1 MRITSKGHA
10 TRKLIYLVIIVITL
24 LLFHVSA
31 QEQKN
36 VGGSAFAKNDITYS
50 TEVVTPHVPWATKLP
65 QGPLKSFFMPS
76 IQYGRDM
83 VELMQRIDL
92 APTTDSIDREWDIT
106 CWGIGDFYG
115 HEYRGDRDDFQTVYG
130 YVEKDLTGNASYEVM
145 LIPGINGWSRM
156 TRATR
161 DAILRR
167 VKDGAGLLLL
177 HPFVGDVKGH
187 PFKGDE
193 PVGDERIWELSPLV
207 GVPDDTLN
215 ERGYPEINRDAV
227 TKGKWELGQ
236 AHFIT
241 EGFPIELLPEGTAG
255 GSFYEYKPQGDVLIK
270 SGTNPILAV
279 KNYGKGRVVAMAYL
293 EEGFTPQSINP
304 NETKIYWDYW
314 EYQYSLLTRSLLW
327 ASGRE
332 LAVHIQSLSANDQ
345 ELRLS
350 LSSNGGRT
358 VAIEVTGKNEFG
370 QPLGSTHIEKALSL
384 GSNSI
389 VIPGSSLRP
398 AVGWPGGR
406 QIFNVIIRDSKDNST
421 LNWGAAT
428 FVSPK
433 RAMMS
438 STKPAVDVY
447 KRGET
452 LSAVLRASGNL
463 SGLQMRMQ
471 VSDDLG
477 RLLGTVSAPARGE
490 RTFTYPLKD
499 FLGKFA
505 LVSGELVDER
515 GAIVDQI
522 RAKPVMVVQDVRRTK
537 EYTALVSFGGTKHYL
552 QDAQMKMVRGAA
564 ADTGFTWGGDVDNSL
579 NVPRGT
585 FGVYWY
591 DRGPTTPEA
600 MDRAIADY
608 QKTGD
613 FEALGYLTKK
623 ELYKRTG
630 NKKFLQRTPSFN
642 DHAFLNSLADIVRA
656 SARNKARYNMDY
668 YFVGDEGSLTSYGD
682 AVDFDWS
689 PPALAD
695 FRSWLKQEY
704 GMLVA
709 LNKEWR
715 TSFTDWSQV
724 VPYTTDEAKKTRN
737 FAPWADHRTFMEIT
751 FARAYQAARD
761 AAIEGDPDA
770 HIAVSGTQATNAYD
784 GADWSRLDRI
794 IDDFLS
800 YDGGNQ
806 WDMHRSFA
814 KPNSMIGFW
823 TGYGSH
829 GLAVQNA
836 IWTAAIHNVLH
847 PNIFWM
853 YSFLN
858 PDMTYSASA
867 RDMGRAFSSLRFEGV
882 GKLLM
887 ESKRQQDG
895 IALYYSMPSIH
906 AASIL
911 GYHQRSSDDD
921 DTVPD
926 KARLSFPAN
935 RDGWVKTIKDLG
947 LQFDFVSSEEVAKN
961 PISNEKYKV
970 LILPLAFALSN
981 EEVQHIEQFV
991 SNGGVVI
998 ADSSPGLMDEHCAWQ
1013 DNPPVNKLFG
1023 ITTSSSDKRELKLID
1038 DDVRLNT
1045 QAQSWGMPSIVLAG
1059 MRIAEPDLKASNGT
1073 ALVQIG
1079 KDDAA
1084 IVHSVGKGWTIYL
1097 NTVWDQY
1104 PKQRANNFGGAS
1116 YRELARAILEKAGV
1130 HPLIQVLTP
1139 DGHPISQSQIARY
1152 KFGNSE
1158 VVAIVKEN
1166 LALKAVV
1173 GRDGVTTYND
1183 AKLGEVARQDLTIKL
1198 PQKMYVADVQTGKQF
1213 GYTDVVRT
1221 PILIG
1226 DALVLG
1232 LRPEEHQIKIEGAN
1246 AAQRGDHVSVTVT
1259 STSTSNSLVRCHVLG
1274 PDGTH
1279 MAIYS
1284 TNILLENGRG
1294 SFILPF
1300 ALNDPPGR
1308 YVIRTTDVISG
1319 ATLEKTIELR

>member
-1 MRITSKGHA
+1 M
-10 TRKLIYLVIIVITL
+10 ITL
-24 LLFHVSA
+24 LFFHASA

-65 QGPLKSFFMPS
+65 QGPLKSFFIPS
-76 IQYGRDM
+76 IQYGRDL

-167 VKDGAGLLLL
+167 VKDGAGLVLL

-428 FVSPK
+428 FVSAK

-600 MDRAIADY
+600 MERAIADY

-630 NKKFLQRTPSFN
+630 DKKFLQRTPSFN

-1084 IVHSVGKGWTIYL
+1084 IVHSVGKGWAIYI

-1183 AKLGEVARQDLTIKL
+1183 TKLGEVARQDLTIKL
-1198 PQKMYVADVQTGKQF
+1198 PQKMYVADVRTGKQF